1 MLYDLVCLHEVVADL
16 VCLDEAVAYL
26 VCLDEA
32 IGLYE
37 EAVVVV
43 GVLR

>member
-1 MLYDLVCLHEVVADL
+1 MLYDLVCLHEVVTDL

-43 GVLR
+43 GVG